1 MVTAFVLANVEG
13 SHVADI
19 ADRLRMLEGIAEVH
33 LVAGEYD
40 ILAIVRVA
48 DNSSLSELIT
58 REIVHTAGV
67 QRTKTLISMAGYT
80 GQSAAGDGGLA

>member
-19 ADRLRMLEGIAEVH
+19 ADRLRTLEGIAEVH

-67 QRTKTLISMAGYT
+67 QRTKTLISMAGYP
-80 GQSAAGDGGLA
+80 GQSGAADGGKA